1 MDAKIKYAITVGF
14 LLWSAEAAL
23 ADPMKCTGEEKT
35 CTTNCT
41 KFARTTISNCLELCR
56 ASRQICLRTG
66 CWDTGTSRYCG
77 LLKQ

>member
-1 MDAKIKYAITVGF
+1 MKTKITYALAMVLF
-14 LLWSAEAAL
+14 LLGAQGVL